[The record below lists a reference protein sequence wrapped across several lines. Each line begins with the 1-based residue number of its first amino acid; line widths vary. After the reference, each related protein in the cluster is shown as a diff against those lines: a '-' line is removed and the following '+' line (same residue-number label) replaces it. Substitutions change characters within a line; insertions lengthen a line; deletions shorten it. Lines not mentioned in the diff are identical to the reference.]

1 MRLRKGPN
9 PPKITR
15 EQAQNLAEALAR
27 GEPSRKRIALSI
39 GRDALDEKVFA
50 ASPYGIR
57 ERLKER
63 VTGRFSRGDDEGG
76 SG

>member
-50 ASPYGIR
+50 ASPHGIP

-63 VTGRFSRGDDEGG
+63 VTEPFSRGDDEGG